1 MAAKAIAFEEA
12 DSDSFVEYAHQIVKN
27 TSFLAESLIKEGV
40 TVVTGG
46 TDNHLLLVDV
56 SPMGLTGRI
65 AESALREA
73 HLMMNRN
80 ALPFDKN
87 GPWYT
92 SGLRMGTAA
101 LTTLGMKEKEMAEIA
116 HIIVN
121 VLENTKPNNDSSSAS
136 GKSRSKYTLD
146 PKAKENA
153 IVKVKELLDKF
164 KLYPE
169 LG

>member
-1 MAAKAIAFEEA
+1 M
-12 DSDSFVEYAHQIVKN
+12 
-27 TSFLAESLIKEGV
+27 KEGV

-153 IVKVKELLDKF
+153 IAKVKELLDKF